1 MRAARCEEYGG
12 PGNVVIRD
20 VPKPEAAA
28 GQVVVDVAAAA
39 VNYPDLLLIA
49 NRYQV
54 SAPLPSPPAASS
66 PAGWRPWARE

>member
-20 VPKPEAAA
+20 IPA
-28 GQVVVDVAAAA
+28 GGYARSRDRGRGGGGREL
-39 VNYPDLLLIA
+39 PDLLLIA

-54 SAPLPSPPAASS
+54 PAPLRSPLAVSS
-66 PAGWRPWARE
+66 RAGWRPWARE